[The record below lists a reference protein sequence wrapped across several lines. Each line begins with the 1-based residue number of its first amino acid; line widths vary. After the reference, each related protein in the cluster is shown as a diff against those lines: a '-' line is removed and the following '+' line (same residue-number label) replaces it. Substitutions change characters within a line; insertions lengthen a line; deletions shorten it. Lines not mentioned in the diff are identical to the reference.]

1 MNIQTI
7 VDQKVEP
14 KQFGRV
20 AVLMGGPFAEREVS
34 LMSGNAVLQALQEA
48 GLDVYAIDVDDSLC
62 EKLLK
67 DRPDR
72 IFLAMHGT
80 FGEDGTIQGL
90 LDTLKIPYTGSDV
103 LASALAMNKEKC
115 KYLWKGLGLPT
126 LDFMLVD
133 AGVNIDFAEVKA
145 KLGLP
150 LAVKPVSEGS
160 SVGVTCVQTEEEFAV
175 ALKKAGQ
182 FQCKVM
188 IEPWIVG
195 DELTISIVA
204 NTALPVIRIV
214 APIGFYDYEAKYFS
228 DETQYHI
235 PCGLSKEKEH
245 EVQELGLQAYSSLGC
260 RHWGRVDAILDKNG
274 KVWLLEVNTIPG
286 LTGHSLVPQAAA
298 AMGINFKNL
307 ILTILK
313 QTL

>member
-1 MNIQTI
+1 MNIEMLLN
-7 VDQKVEP
+7 KNVEP
-14 KQFGRV
+14 KQFGKV
-20 AVLMGGPFAEREVS
+20 AVLMGGPYSEREVS
-34 LMSGNAVLQALQEA
+34 LMSGNAVLQALKEA
-48 GLDVYAIDVDDSLC
+48 EVDAYAIDVDDTLC

-67 DRPDR
+67 DRPNR

-103 LASALAMNKEKC
+103 LASALAMHKEKT
-115 KYLWKGLGLPT
+115 KYIWKALGLPT
-126 LDFMLVD
+126 LDFILVD
-133 AGVNIDFAEVKA
+133 SKTTFAEAKA

-150 LAVKPVSEGS
+150 LAVKPTAEGS
-160 SVGVTCVQTEEEFAV
+160 SVGVTCVQNEAEFTL
-175 ALKKAGQ
+175 ALQKAQQ
-182 FQCKVM
+182 FQSPVM
-188 IEPWIVG
+188 IEPWITG

-204 NTALPVIRIV
+204 DTALPVIRIV

-235 PCGLSKEKEH
+235 PSGLSEEKEKA
-245 EVQELGLQAYSSLGC
+245 VQALGLKAYQSLGC
-260 RHWGRVDAILDKNG
+260 RHWGRVDAIMEKNG
-274 KVWLLEVNTIPG
+274 KVWLLEANTIPG
-286 LTGHSLVPQAAA
+286 LTNHSLVPQAAA
-298 AMGINFKNL
+298 SIGIDFKQL